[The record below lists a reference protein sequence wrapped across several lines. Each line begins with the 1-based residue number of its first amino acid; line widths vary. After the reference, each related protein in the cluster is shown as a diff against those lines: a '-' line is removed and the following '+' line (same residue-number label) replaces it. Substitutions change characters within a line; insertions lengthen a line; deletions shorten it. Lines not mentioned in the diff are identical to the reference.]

1 MLRLLLL
8 VELLGQSRCGPAH
21 HNAILCNVLKS
32 AVNQMDVIRKTARR
46 LQPVRA
52 LRPPAA
58 GSAVPVA
65 SFAFAFQYDE
75 EEAAE
80 ADDFLD
86 TRLQSLPVIATTAA
100 HLRTWK
106 ANESLSRLYA
116 NALAF
121 RAHAEWLKAAAE
133 NVSLPSEAAGVAA
146 VHLLR
151 LANLVRTALIQMEVA
166 LPPPPPRPSLPAVL
180 TAFEALR
187 YSAEMSRRL
196 GVFCGFSKR
205 LVRHLRRVAACPS
218 RR

>member
-8 VELLGQSRCGPAH
+8 VELLGPARCGPAH

-58 GSAVPVA
+58 GAAAPVA
-65 SFAFAFQYDE
+65 TFAFAFQYDE
-75 EEAAE
+75 EAAE
-80 ADDFLD
+80 LDGFLD

-106 ANESLSRLYA
+106 ANESLLRLHA

-133 NVSLPSEAAGVAA
+133 NVSLPSEAAGVSA

-166 LPPPPPRPSLPAVL
+166 LPLPPLRPSLPAVL

-196 GVFCGFSKR
+196 DVFCGFSKR

>member
-8 VELLGQSRCGPAH
+8 VELLGPARCGPAH
-21 HNAILCNVLKS
+21 HNGILCNALKS

-46 LQPVRA
+46 LQP
-52 LRPPAA
+52 
-58 GSAVPVA
+58 
-65 SFAFAFQYDE
+65 YD

>member
-8 VELLGQSRCGPAH
+8 VELLGPARCGPAH
-21 HNAILCNVLKS
+21 HNGILCNALKS

-52 LRPPAA
+52 LRPPAVGA
-58 GSAVPVA
+58 AVPVA
-65 SFAFAFQYDE
+65 TFAFAFQYD

>member
-46 LQPVRA
+46 LQP
-52 LRPPAA
+52 
-58 GSAVPVA
+58 
-65 SFAFAFQYDE
+65 YDE

>member
-1 MLRLLLL
+1 MFRDSASCMLRLLLL
-8 VELLGQSRCGPAH
+8 VELLGPARCGPAH

-46 LQPVRA
+46 LQP
-52 LRPPAA
+52 
-58 GSAVPVA
+58 
-65 SFAFAFQYDE
+65 YD

-80 ADDFLD
+80 LDGFLD

-106 ANESLSRLYA
+106 ANESLLRLHA

-133 NVSLPSEAAGVAA
+133 NVSLPSEAAGVSA

-166 LPPPPPRPSLPAVL
+166 LPLPPLRPSLPAVL

-196 GVFCGFSKR
+196 DVFCGFSKR